1 MWLAG
6 VSSLIAAEERAGKE
20 LWEWWLDALSFRADS
35 AGRLHIRQLL
45 RHPDTSAK
53 FRNLFEYLD
62 ARGEGALDAESV
74 VRFSAGIQGTV
85 RVLLDKDRHAR
96 RDATAAPDAPR
107 ASSPANANAKI
118 DIPPA
123 TPAEHDFLVQNFD
136 VLFPPE
142 HPLDLTAFLSLA
154 KLILVRRIVK
164 ALVRRHGL
172 HAVRR
177 GMRAPIVVDVVVR
190 DDATGEP
197 AFRVHTVAPSTAPGV
212 EGFRLG
218 AIAESPGPDVDR
230 RDGRE
235 GTRDARRGA

>member
-1 MWLAG
+1 VWLAG
-6 VSSLIAAEERAGKE
+6 VSSLVAAEERAGKE
-20 LWEWWLDALSFRADS
+20 LWEWWLDALSFRSDS

-45 RHPDTSAK
+45 RHPDTSDK

-62 ARGEGALDAESV
+62 ARGEGALDAESI

-96 RDATAAPDAPR
+96 RDAAAARAAP
-107 ASSPANANAKI
+107 PATATANGKI

-136 VLFPPE
+136 FLFPPE
-142 HPLDLTAFLSLA
+142 HSLDLTAFLSLA

-164 ALVRRHGL
+164 ALVRHHGL

-177 GMRAPIVVDVVVR
+177 GMRAPIVVDVVVC

-235 GTRDARRGA
+235 GTRDARRGAYR

>member
-6 VSSLIAAEERAGKE
+6 VSSLVAAERRAGKA

-45 RHPDTSAK
+45 SHPDTSTQV
-53 FRNLFEYLD
+53 RNLFEYLD

-74 VRFSAGIQGTV
+74 VRFSDGIQGTV
-85 RVLLDKDRHAR
+85 RVLLDKDRRAR
-96 RDATAAPDAPR
+96 RDASR
-107 ASSPANANAKI
+107 EI
-118 DIPPA
+118 DIPPS

-154 KLILVRRIVK
+154 KLVLVRRIVK
-164 ALVRRHGL
+164 ALVHRHGQ
-172 HAVRR
+172 HTVRR

-230 RDGRE
+230 
-235 GTRDARRGA
+235 